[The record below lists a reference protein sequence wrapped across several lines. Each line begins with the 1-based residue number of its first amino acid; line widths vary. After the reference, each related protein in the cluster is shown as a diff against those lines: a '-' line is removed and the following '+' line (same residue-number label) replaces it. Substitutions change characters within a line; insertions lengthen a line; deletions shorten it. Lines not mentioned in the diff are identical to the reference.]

1 MTNPMKGEIQIT
13 LGEEE
18 YKTRLTV
25 DAIIKIEAALDKG
38 ILSITQRLSEA
49 DIRVNDLV
57 VILTHAL
64 RGGGNNLKEK
74 DVMKLVG
81 DAGLV
86 PCCQAV
92 AELLTSTLISK
103 NDSKQR

>member
-18 YKTRLTV
+18 YKTRLTI

-64 RGGGNNLKEK
+64 RGGGNNVKEK

-92 AELLTSTLISK
+92 AELLTSTLVSK
-103 NDSKQR
+103 NDSEKK

>member
-1 MTNPMKGEIQIT
+1 MKGEITIK
-13 LGEEE
+13 LANKE
-18 YKTRLTV
+18 YKTRLTI

-38 ILSITQRLSEA
+38 ILNITQHLSDA
-49 DIRVNDLV
+49 DIRVHELV

-64 RGGGNNLKEK
+64 RGGGNNIKEK

-86 PCCQAV
+86 PSCQAV
-92 AELLTSTLISK
+92 AELLTSTLVSK
-103 NDSKQR
+103 DDSEKK

>member
-18 YKTRLTV
+18 YTTRLTI
-25 DAIIKIEAALDKG
+25 DAIIKIESALDKG

-49 DIRVNDLV
+49 DIRVNELV

-81 DAGLV
+81 EAGIV

-92 AELLTSTLISK
+92 AELLTSTLVSK
-103 NDSKQR
+103 NDSEKK

>member
-13 LGEEE
+13 LGEEK
-18 YKTRLTV
+18 YTTRLTI
-25 DAIIKIEAALDKG
+25 DAIIKIESALDKG

-49 DIRVNDLV
+49 DIRVNELV

-81 DAGLV
+81 EAGLV

-92 AELLTSTLISK
+92 AELLTSTLVSK
-103 NDSKQR
+103 NDSEKK

>member
-1 MTNPMKGEIQIT
+1 MTNPMKGEIKIT

-18 YKTRLTV
+18 YKTRLTI

-64 RGGGNNLKEK
+64 CGGGNNVKEK

-92 AELLTSTLISK
+92 AELLTSTLVSK